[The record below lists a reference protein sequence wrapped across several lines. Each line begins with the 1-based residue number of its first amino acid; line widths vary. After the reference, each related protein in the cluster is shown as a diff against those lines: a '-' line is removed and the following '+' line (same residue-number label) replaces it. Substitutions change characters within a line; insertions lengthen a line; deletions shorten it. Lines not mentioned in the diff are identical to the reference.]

1 MLNPKEDC
9 HDRRGRPDKLKVEKI
24 IHLSIL
30 RGEEMRPRRYPYSG
44 KIKASTSE
52 IVKAWEDDYS
62 EFIVKTQNE
71 KEKSE
76 QKLDDTILRV
86 HRIETLTHQCVSAN
100 H

>member
-1 MLNPKEDC
+1 
-9 HDRRGRPDKLKVEKI
+9 
-24 IHLSIL
+24 
-30 RGEEMRPRRYPYSG
+30 MRQRRYPYSG

-76 QKLDDTILRV
+76 QKLDDAILRV

>member
-1 MLNPKEDC
+1 
-9 HDRRGRPDKLKVEKI
+9 
-24 IHLSIL
+24 
-30 RGEEMRPRRYPYSG
+30 MRPRKYLYSG

-76 QKLDDTILRV
+76 QKLDDIILRV

>member
-1 MLNPKEDC
+1 
-9 HDRRGRPDKLKVEKI
+9 
-24 IHLSIL
+24 
-30 RGEEMRPRRYPYSG
+30 MRPRRYPYSG

-52 IVKAWEDDYS
+52 IVKALEDDYS

-76 QKLDDTILRV
+76 QKLDDAILRV

>member
-1 MLNPKEDC
+1 
-9 HDRRGRPDKLKVEKI
+9 
-24 IHLSIL
+24 
-30 RGEEMRPRRYPYSG
+30 MRPKRYPYSG

-76 QKLDDTILRV
+76 QKLDDAILRV